1 MSARMAASTWTIR
14 DARAEDIPGVLS
26 LWSSAGVE
34 RGVSDSHEGLSCLL
48 AAAPGALLIA
58 ESGQEIVGS
67 VIAAWDGWRGSFYRL
82 AVSPDRR
89 REGIATALLR
99 EGEQR
104 LAALG
109 ASRLTAIVVE
119 DEPLA
124 LGFWRAV
131 GYEQQAHRM
140 RFLRHLGR

>member
-1 MSARMAASTWTIR
+1 MGPSTWTIR
-14 DARAEDIPGVLS
+14 DARTEDIPGVLS
-26 LWSSAGVE
+26 LWSSAGVK
-34 RGVSDSHEGLSCLL
+34 RGVSDSHEGLSGLL
-48 AAAPGALLIA
+48 AAAPHGLLIA

-109 ASRLTAIVVE
+109 ALRLTAIVAD

-124 LGFWRAV
+124 LEFWRAL
-131 GYEQQAHRM
+131 GYEQQPHRM
-140 RFLRHLGR
+140 RFLRHLGRLDAP